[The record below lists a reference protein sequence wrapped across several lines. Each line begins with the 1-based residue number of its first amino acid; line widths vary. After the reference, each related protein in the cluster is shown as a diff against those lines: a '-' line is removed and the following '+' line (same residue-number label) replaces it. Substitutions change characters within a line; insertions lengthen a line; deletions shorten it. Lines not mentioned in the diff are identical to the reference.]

1 MFPHP
6 ARKRDQMGLDR
17 HTVRHD
23 PRNIFQLILVILRL
37 IGKLDHIAGDPAAAK
52 RNIDLHSDCDPLCE
66 IRRNA
71 VLKCLIQFFL

>member
-23 PRNIFQLILVILRL
+23 PRNIFQLILVILPPHR
-37 IGKLDHIAGDPAAAK
+37 KALDHIAGDPAAAK
-52 RNIDLHSDCDPLCE
+52 WNIDLHSDL
-66 IRRNA
+66 RSA
-71 VLKCLIQFFL
+71 V